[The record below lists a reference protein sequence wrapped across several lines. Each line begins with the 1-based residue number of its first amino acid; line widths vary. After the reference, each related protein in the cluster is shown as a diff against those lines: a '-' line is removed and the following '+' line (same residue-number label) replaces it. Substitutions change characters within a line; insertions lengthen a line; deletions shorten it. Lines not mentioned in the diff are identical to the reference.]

1 MSKLDFGTTEPRQA
15 WRTRAGV
22 VASILAHVLLAWLIY
37 QNPEAVEKVEQ
48 WVEMTVMAP
57 PPPPLEPP
65 PPPPEVPKPKKKK
78 ERPKKVKAEQTAEKP
93 PPEADAG
100 EVQDEKPVRRIQG
113 LSASSFGT
121 GGSTGFS
128 VRAGT
133 SLGVAATDET
143 MSLDEAKEAV
153 AYGAVAERP
162 KCKKPKTTAPQSAVD
177 DEVEGTVEVLF
188 DVTSDGQVT
197 NVRVVQGIR
206 PDVDQNCIRAWSSVQ
221 CTPGKLLDNSPVM
234 VTDMR
239 YLCTYKGID

>member
-1 MSKLDFGTTEPRQA
+1 MSKLDFGTSEPRQA
-15 WRTRAGV
+15 WNTRAAI
-22 VASILAHVLLAWLIY
+22 VASILFHVLLGWLVY
-37 QNPEAVEKVEQ
+37 QNPEAVEKVEE
-48 WVEMTVMAP
+48 WVEMTVLAP
-57 PPPPLEPP
+57 PEPPPPP

-78 ERPKKVKAEQTAEKP
+78 KKPKKVRAEQTTGKP

-121 GGSTGFS
+121 GSGTGFS

-143 MSLDEAKEAV
+143 MSLDEAANAV

-162 KCKKPKTTAPQSAVD
+162 KCRKPKTRAPESAVD
-177 DEVEGTVEVLF
+177 DELEGTVEVLF
-188 DVTSDGQVT
+188 DVKSDGSVV
-197 NVRVVQGIR
+197 NVRILKGIR
-206 PDVDQNCIRAWSSVQ
+206 ADVDRNCIRAWSTVQ
-221 CTPGKLLDNSPVM
+221 CKPGRLLDNSPVM

>member
-1 MSKLDFGTTEPRQA
+1 MSRLDFGNVEPRQA
-15 WRTRAGV
+15 WRTRAAV
-22 VASILAHVLLAWLIY
+22 VASIVFHILLGWLIY

-65 PPPPEVPKPKKKK
+65 PPPPEIPKPKKKK
-78 ERPKKVKAEQTAEKP
+78 KKPKKVSADQTAEKP

-113 LSASSFGT
+113 LSASSFGNGT
-121 GGSTGFS
+121 GGFS

-133 SLGVAATDET
+133 SLGVAATDEFMT
-143 MSLDEAKEAV
+143 IDEAKEAV

-162 KCKKPKTTAPQSAVD
+162 KCKKPKTKAPASAID
-177 DEVEGTVEVLF
+177 DELEGTVKVLF
-188 DVTSDGQVT
+188 DVTNDGQVT
-197 NVRVVQGIR
+197 NVRVLEGIR
-206 PDVDQNCIRAWSSVQ
+206 ADVDRNCIQAWASVQ
-221 CTPGKLLDNSPVM
+221 CKPGRLLDNSPVM

-239 YLCTYKGID
+239 YLCTYKGIN

>member
-1 MSKLDFGTTEPRQA
+1 MSKLDFGTSEPRQA
-15 WRTRAGV
+15 WTTRAAI
-22 VASILAHVLLAWLIY
+22 VASILFHVLLGWLVY
-37 QNPEAVEKVEQ
+37 QNPEAVEKVEE
-48 WVEMTVMAP
+48 WVEMTVLAP
-57 PPPPLEPP
+57 PEPPPPP

-78 ERPKKVKAEQTAEKP
+78 KKPKKVRAEQTTEKP

-121 GGSTGFS
+121 GSGTGFS

-143 MSLDEAKEAV
+143 MSLDEAANAV

-162 KCKKPKTTAPQSAVD
+162 KCRKPNTRAPESAVD
-177 DEVEGTVEVLF
+177 DELQGTVEVLF
-188 DVTSDGQVT
+188 DVKSDGSVV
-197 NVRVVQGIR
+197 NVRILKGIR
-206 PDVDQNCIRAWSSVQ
+206 ADVDRNCIRAWSTVQ
-221 CTPGKLLDNSPVM
+221 CKPGRLLDNSPVM

>member
-1 MSKLDFGTTEPRQA
+1 MSKLDFGTSEPRQA
-15 WRTRAGV
+15 WSTRAAII
-22 VASILAHVLLAWLIY
+22 ASILFHVLLGWLVY
-37 QNPEAVEKVEQ
+37 QNPEAVEKVEE
-48 WVEMTVMAP
+48 WVEMTVLAP
-57 PPPPLEPP
+57 PEPPPPP
-65 PPPPEVPKPKKKK
+65 PPPPEVPKPQKKKK
-78 ERPKKVKAEQTAEKP
+78 KPKKVRAEQTTEKP

-121 GGSTGFS
+121 GSGTGFS

-143 MSLDEAKEAV
+143 MSLDEAANAV

-162 KCKKPKTTAPQSAVD
+162 KCRKPKTRAPESAVD
-177 DEVEGTVEVLF
+177 DELEGTVEVLF
-188 DVTSDGQVT
+188 DVKSDGSVV
-197 NVRVVQGIR
+197 NVRILKGIR
-206 PDVDQNCIRAWSSVQ
+206 ADVDRNCIRAWSTVQ
-221 CTPGKLLDNSPVM
+221 CKPGRLLDNSPVM

>member
-1 MSKLDFGTTEPRQA
+1 
-15 WRTRAGV
+15 
-22 VASILAHVLLAWLIY
+22 
-37 QNPEAVEKVEQ
+37 KVEQ
-48 WVEMTVMAP
+48 WVELTVLAP
-57 PPPPLEPP
+57 PPPPEPP

-78 ERPKKVKAEQTAEKP
+78 KKPKKVRADQTVEKP

-113 LSASSFGT
+113 LSATSFGT
-121 GGSTGFS
+121 GGTSGFS

-143 MSLDEAKEAV
+143 MSLDEAASAV

-162 KCKKPKTTAPQSAVD
+162 KCRKPSTRAPESVVD
-177 DEVEGTVEVLF
+177 DELEGTVEVLF
-188 DVTSDGQVT
+188 DVKSDGSVV
-197 NVRVVQGIR
+197 NVRILKGIR
-206 PDVDQNCIRAWSSVQ
+206 ADVDRNCIRAWSNVQ
-221 CTPGKLLDNSPVM
+221 CKPGRLLDNSPVM